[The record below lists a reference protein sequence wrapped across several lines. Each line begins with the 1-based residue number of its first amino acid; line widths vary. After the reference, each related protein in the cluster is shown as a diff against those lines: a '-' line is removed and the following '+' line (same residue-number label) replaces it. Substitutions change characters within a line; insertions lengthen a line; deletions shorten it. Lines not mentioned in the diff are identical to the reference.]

1 MAGRDAEG
9 TGGVDR
15 LGRTRQDDKQR
26 KLMLEDKEGEKRV
39 TFKTGEIKERKEE
52 WEKMRKE
59 LKDLIRAEV
68 KLAEGDRKNLREE
81 IERLKA
87 QVNKYKERIKN
98 LEGEGRVGRT
108 EEGGSEGGTEEE
120 EVRSRYSGKSRVNSC
135 VSISALSGMSR
146 LSEREV
152 ERIRRLVTEKDRE
165 ERSNIVIKG
174 IRLPKELGK
183 EKKEGREW
191 ATGLIKENNQAN
203 YTRSNGEKENK
214 R

>member
-1 MAGRDAEG
+1 MASRDAEG
-9 TGGVDR
+9 TGGADR

-52 WEKMRKE
+52 WEKVREE

-68 KLAEGDRKNLREE
+68 KLAERDRKNLREE

-98 LEGEGRVGRT
+98 LEGEGRIGRT
-108 EEGGSEGGTEEE
+108 EEGGSERGTEEE
-120 EVRSRYSGKSRVNSC
+120 EVRSRYSGKSRANSC

-174 IRLPKELGK
+174 IR
-183 EKKEGREW
+183 
-191 ATGLIKENNQAN
+191 
-203 YTRSNGEKENK
+203 
-214 R
+214 